1 MNNIFP
7 ITAAIALFLFIVKEL
22 LDLLKKRA
30 ERLRKIQAIKILLA
44 EELEKNY
51 WTFRSMFRILDE
63 IQIHEES
70 DTVKFY
76 METSRNGTEL
86 FRKKDDYGISGSGIP
101 KFQTSTYEKLL
112 LSLAELDI
120 ALFEIVRD
128 TYAEIIELAHYREVL
143 IDFLSGSVLD
153 EDDDI
158 ESNKAFLSQFADEKD
173 DSYHIL
179 NEGYKALTGNN
190 LKVWRLR

>member
-7 ITAAIALFLFIVKEL
+7 ITAVIALFLFIVKEL

-30 ERLRKIQAIKILLA
+30 ERIRKIEAIKLLLA
-44 EELEKNY
+44 EELEKNH
-51 WTFRSMFRILDE
+51 WAFRTMFKILHE
-63 IQIHEES
+63 IQVHEES

-76 METSRNGTEL
+76 MEISRNGTEL

-112 LSLAELDI
+112 PSLAELDMS
-120 ALFEIVRD
+120 LFEIVRS

-153 EDDDI
+153 EDDI
-158 ESNKAFLSQFADEKD
+158 ESDKAFLSQFADEKD

-179 NEGYKALTGNN
+179 NEGYKALTNHE
-190 LKVWRLR
+190 LKIWKLR